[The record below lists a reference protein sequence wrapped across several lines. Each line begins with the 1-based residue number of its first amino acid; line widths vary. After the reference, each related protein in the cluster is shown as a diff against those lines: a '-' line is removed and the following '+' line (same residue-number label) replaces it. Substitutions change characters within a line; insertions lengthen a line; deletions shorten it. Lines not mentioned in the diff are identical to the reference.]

1 MNCQAYNSFE
11 GVYSDH
17 RIVTSKFR
25 LSLRA
30 NKKTSSKFPPYNWS
44 ALATNAEL
52 KEQYSVAVYNK
63 FSALQATIAKPSP
76 NETYNNFV
84 LSHEEAAKDNIPLK
98 PKSKKHIPW
107 ESDSIKDKRMKLK
120 EKSSTIRSKP
130 SATADQEL

>member
-1 MNCQAYNSFE
+1 MKISILLPYKENFSPNYAGAVSLFVKDITKISKYKKNIYIYGNTKFKKTPSKLWTITYANRSKAQLGYIIINKKWKNSAMNCQAYNSFE

-52 KEQYSVAVYNK
+52 N
-63 FSALQATIAKPSP
+63 P
-76 NETYNNFV
+76 
-84 LSHEEAAKDNIPLK
+84 
-98 PKSKKHIPW
+98 
-107 ESDSIKDKRMKLK
+107 
-120 EKSSTIRSKP
+120 
-130 SATADQEL
+130 